1 MNARRKLLLT
11 GPSGL
16 LGSAIIDGWNPRWDI
31 TALIGRHRIK
41 RGVVANVPGDLLAP
55 MTLGP
60 IVEASRPDVIV
71 HAGAWTDLDGC
82 EADPAR
88 ARTIH
93 RDATAALAEAAA
105 AVKAAF
111 VYISTDALFSGADA
125 PHAEDEP
132 VDPQSVYARTKREGE
147 EAALAAGP
155 ALVIRT
161 SIVGWNAQPKVSL
174 AEWFLRELRAGRPV
188 NGFTDVW
195 FTPISTTRLATAI
208 ERLVDQ
214 QARGILHVS
223 GGEAVSK
230 HEFGVTLA
238 EVFGLPKDLVRPSSI
253 AAAKMRAPRPVNPSL
268 DSSRYA
274 ALTGDRP
281 PTVRE
286 TLEEL
291 RRLELTGW
299 PDHLRTGLA

>member
-1 MNARRKLLLT
+1 MSKRRLLLT

-16 LGSAIIDGWNPRWDI
+16 LGAAIIDRWNPRWDI
-31 TALIGRHRIK
+31 TALVGRHKIT
-41 RGVVANVPGDLLAP
+41 RGVVANVPGDLGAP
-55 MTLGP
+55 ETLGP
-60 IVEASRPDVIV
+60 IVDQTRPEVIV

-93 RDATAALAEAAA
+93 RDSTAALAQAAA
-105 AVKAAF
+105 RVKAKF
-111 VYISTDALFSGADA
+111 VYISTDALFSGPDA
-125 PHAEDEP
+125 PHGEDEP

-161 SIVGWNAQPKVSL
+161 SIVGWNAQNKVSL
-174 AEWFLRELRAGRPV
+174 AEWFLRELRAGHAV

-195 FTPISTTRLATAI
+195 FTPISTTRLAAAI
-208 ERLVDQ
+208 ERLLATD
-214 QARGILHVS
+214 ANGILHVS
-223 GGEAVSK
+223 GGEAISK
-230 HEFGVTLA
+230 HDFGVKLA
-238 EVFGLPKDLVRPSSI
+238 EVFGLPKELVRPSSI
-253 AAAKMRAPRPVNPSL
+253 VGAKMRAPRPVNPSL
-268 DSSRYA
+268 DCSRYQ

-286 TLEEL
+286 TIEEL
-291 RRLELTGW
+291 RSLELEGW
-299 PDHLRTGLA
+299 PEHLRTGLA